1 MRSLKESDQSSENST
16 ETRRSDSSLC
26 DDTMARP
33 PRIHVP
39 GGTYYIIERTSP
51 GRSLFAEPND
61 YFLLEELL
69 ANALTRMNAHGLA
82 YCWLPH
88 SLHLVVQTES
98 TPIGRVLQG
107 FMSHYARSV
116 HERTTESGHLFAGH
130 YSSLLIE
137 PSEWLAP
144 LIRYIH
150 FLPVLTCRAEDPE
163 AYEHTSHHVYLGR
176 RRLAWIESRRGLGF
190 FAQSNNREAYASFMR
205 QKPTHAEIHAFTVL
219 PRIPV
224 LGTDEFKA
232 RLPYSAREHRSSLS
246 LEQIITQVS
255 RLLQIR
261 KEDLTL
267 RSRSRGL
274 AFARALI
281 AWHATER
288 NVATLAE
295 VARRLHRDPS
305 TLSLGMRRHRAQR
318 PEWFTLDALRH
329 MKAIA
334 EPRQ

>member
-1 MRSLKESDQSSENST
+1 
-16 ETRRSDSSLC
+16 
-26 DDTMARP
+26 MARP

-39 GGTYYIIERTSP
+39 GGTYYIVERTSP
-51 GRSLFAEPND
+51 GRSLLAEPND
-61 YFLLEELL
+61 HLILEKLL
-69 ANALTRMNAHGLA
+69 AHALTRMNAHALA
-82 YCWLPH
+82 YCWL
-88 SLHLVVQTES
+88 SRALHLVVQIEA

-107 FMSHYARSV
+107 FMSHYARFV
-116 HERTTESGHLFAGH
+116 HERTKESGHLFAGH

-150 FLPVLTCRAEDPE
+150 FLPVLTSAAEDPE

-176 RRLAWIESRRGLGF
+176 RRSTWIETRRALSF
-190 FAQSNNREAYASFMR
+190 FAEPDDRGAYARLMR
-205 QKPTHAEIHAFTVL
+205 HRPTGAEIQAFTVL
-219 PRIPV
+219 PRTAV

-232 RLPYSAREHRSSLS
+232 GLPYSAREHRSSLS
-246 LEQIITQVS
+246 LEQIITQVA

-261 KEDLTL
+261 KEDLTSK
-267 RSRSRGL
+267 SRARGL

-288 NVATLAE
+288 SVATLAE

-305 TLSLGMRRHRAQR
+305 TLSLGMQRHRAQR